1 MLNVELNVQI
11 SKCRTIDEVICLV
24 GQRGSEFNVVNCV
37 TALQRIA
44 KLPDGVASYVE
55 VNDDRSPIASLLARA
70 TACFSS
76 VNPSKYDK
84 PQPRHV
90 AGALWAC
97 AKLHFPM
104 EACGHT
110 VRAAVVAGAALNPAW
125 YKPQELSMVVWAL
138 GKLASSN
145 SSISTFARMKSGH
158 SSSEGSGEVSAN
170 QRFVATLSLSA
181 MKRIGDFDSQ
191 GLANLVR
198 GAAGVG
204 FPHDSFCPGG
214 GGGAGLAQKLTMCL
228 LGRMAALSSQEL
240 ANVLAGLAKL
250 EV

>member
-11 SKCRTIDEVICLV
+11 SKCRTIEEVICLV

-37 TALQRIA
+37 TALQRVA
-44 KLPDGVASYVE
+44 KLPDGVASYDF
-55 VNDDRSPIASLLARA
+55 VNDDRSPIASLLART

-97 AKLHFPM
+97 AKLQFPM

-138 GKLASSN
+138 GKLTIIN
-145 SSISTFARMKSGH
+145 SCVSTSARNKIGH
-158 SSSEGSGEVSAN
+158 SSNEGADEVLAI
-170 QRFVATLSLSA
+170 QRFVATLNLSA

-191 GLANLVR
+191 GLANLVQ
-198 GAAGVG
+198 GTAGVG
-204 FPHDSFCPGG
+204 FPHDAFCPGG
-214 GGGAGLAQKLTMCL
+214 GGGAGLAQKLAGCL
-228 LGRMAALSSQEL
+228 SGRMAALSSQEL